1 MVENC
6 CEQCGEAPWIGV
18 TNDSRIAFNVYDE
31 WNPAHGGAR
40 PGSGR
45 PQQSSGNQDA
55 RLDYEHGIQDG
66 RTGNQ
71 AAPKACASLSEAET
85 DTPGEEDPSE
95 TETESARE
103 AADPAA
109 SDSEGFSQ
117 GVLSASASRRRG
129 QIKWSVAVSP
139 LIGRLGAGRHPPDSP
154 QGKADVTSAQQMFD
168 IRVWPEDLPAGEG
181 EVRLATALSFVKKA
195 AQNSERPMAYL
206 TTLLKNLDQPERVL
220 A

>member
-1 MVENC
+1 MGKARIESEPSASRRIPRARIPVDVLERAVYWALMEEGAGGVHAWAVVCSLNLLAHRQRSGTFTEPMGIVAKRIGLTSRDLQRAIQVVENC

-95 TETESARE
+95 TET
-103 AADPAA
+103 DCH
-109 SDSEGFSQ
+109 
-117 GVLSASASRRRG
+117 L
-129 QIKWSVAVSP
+129 
-139 LIGRLGAGRHPPDSP
+139 
-154 QGKADVTSAQQMFD
+154 
-168 IRVWPEDLPAGEG
+168 
-181 EVRLATALSFVKKA
+181 
-195 AQNSERPMAYL
+195 
-206 TTLLKNLDQPERVL
+206 
-220 A
+220 